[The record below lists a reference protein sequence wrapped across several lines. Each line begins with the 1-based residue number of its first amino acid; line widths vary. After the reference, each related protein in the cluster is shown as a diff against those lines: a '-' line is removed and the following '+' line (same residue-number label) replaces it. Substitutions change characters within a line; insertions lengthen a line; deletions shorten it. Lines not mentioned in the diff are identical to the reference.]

1 MADESLQNAKIML
14 VFGSGSSS
22 FLCPH
27 LLLPKETELVKDEGG
42 KRQENPRRKKCP
54 DVKFMG

>member
-1 MADESLQNAKIML
+1 MADESLQNNEIML

-27 LLLPKETELVKDEGG
+27 LLLPKETESIKDEGG
-42 KRQENPRRKKCP
+42 KRQENLRSEKCP
-54 DVKFMG
+54 DAKFMG

>member
-1 MADESLQNAKIML
+1 LADESLQNAKIML

-27 LLLPKETELVKDEGG
+27 LLLPKETELIKDEGV
-42 KRQENPRRKKCP
+42 KRQENPRSKKCP
-54 DVKFMG
+54 DAKSMG

>member
-1 MADESLQNAKIML
+1 LADESLQNAEIML

-42 KRQENPRRKKCP
+42 KRQKNPRSKKCP
-54 DVKFMG
+54 DAKSMG